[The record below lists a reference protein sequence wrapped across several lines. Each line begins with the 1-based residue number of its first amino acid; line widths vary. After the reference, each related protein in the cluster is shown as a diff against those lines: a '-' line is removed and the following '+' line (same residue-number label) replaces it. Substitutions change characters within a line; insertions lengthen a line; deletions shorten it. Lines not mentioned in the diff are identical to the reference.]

1 MLSNEVLRK
10 ENVEKEVSEGK
21 RLSAPEGV
29 PRPSPTLVLTGP
41 YVV

>member
-1 MLSNEVLRK
+1 MSVHGIGYRK
-10 ENVEKEVSEGK
+10 TGQESIDK

-41 YVV
+41 YDA